1 MASTTRTSEAGS
13 AQGAMM
19 SIEEILAHAE
29 VSDDDAHSAQGADVV
44 HDESDGDAHFVQG
57 EDNEARSAHGENS
70 SSADEARPWFAGIL
84 KIARGAQRRGRKAS
98 AQCAGRRRQFVW
110 GSRAHVSNIAARQIR
125 AAGCLSQQ
133 KWARKD
139 QGRAH
144 HVDGF

>member
-98 AQCAGRRRQFVW
+98 AQQRLSGGRRRQFVW
-110 GSRAHVSNIAARQIR
+110 GSRAHVSNVAARQIR
-125 AAGCLSQQ
+125 GRLSFTTEVGAQ
-133 KWARKD
+133 RP
-139 QGRAH
+139 RTSSSC
-144 HVDGF
+144 